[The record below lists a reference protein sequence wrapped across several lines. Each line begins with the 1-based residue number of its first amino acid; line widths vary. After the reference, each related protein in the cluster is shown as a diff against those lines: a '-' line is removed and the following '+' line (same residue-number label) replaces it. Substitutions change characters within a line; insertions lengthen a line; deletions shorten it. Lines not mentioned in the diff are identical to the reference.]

1 MSLPLYIDHNV
12 PDAVAAGLRRR
23 SVDVL
28 VAQDDGYDH
37 APDDQ
42 LLQRAT
48 DLGRIV
54 FTQDED
60 FLVLAPRWN
69 AAGRHF
75 AGIVYAHQLRAT
87 IGQLVDDLQLIVE
100 VISAD
105 EIRDQVIYLPL

>member
-12 PDAVAAGLRRR
+12 PDAVARGLRRR

-28 VAQDDGYDH
+28 VAQDDGYDR
-37 APDDQ
+37 APDEQ

-54 FTQDED
+54 FTQDDD
-60 FLVLAPRWN
+60 FLALAPRWN
-69 AAGRHF
+69 AADRHF

-100 VISAD
+100 VMSED
-105 EIRDQVIYLPL
+105 EIRDRVIYLPL